1 MKDTAHAIIAAE
13 LDPEFNKMCEEI
25 KEARRK
31 RGMFDF
37 SYHNTTYVEALYR
50 QIGMGSCSQALDLVS
65 GINQWTTQQG
75 RSNSGGF

>member
-31 RGMFDF
+31 RGMFNF
-37 SYHNTTYVEALYR
+37 SYHNITHIETLYR
-50 QIGMGSCSQALDLVS
+50 QIGTGSCSQAMDLV
-65 GINQWTTQQG
+65 
-75 RSNSGGF
+75 RGFNHPSIY

>member
-31 RGMFDF
+31 RGMFIF
-37 SYHNTTYVEALYR
+37 SYHNTTHVEALC
-50 QIGMGSCSQALDLVS
+50 I
-65 GINQWTTQQG
+65 
-75 RSNSGGF
+75 

>member
-31 RGMFDF
+31 RGMFNY
-37 SYHNTTYVEALYR
+37 SYPKTTYIEALYR
-50 QIGMGSCSQALDLVS
+50 QIGMASCSQALDLVDPVFIE
-65 GINQWTTQQG
+65 GTTQRG
-75 RSNSGGF
+75 RSNSGF